1 MLILQPIV
9 DGPLTLVTYLG
20 ALDAAYNTYIKK
32 AAESRARAAKK
43 LSLASVSAAISDVA
57 SQVQGLVN
65 GAANGTNGVNGHAEA
80 KGEKKEEGIE
90 QFDYVCLHSYVFSP
104 FHVC

>member
-1 MLILQPIV
+1 MV

-43 LSLASVSAAISDVA
+43 LSLASVGAAISDVA
-57 SQVQGLVN
+57 SHVTGLVN
-65 GAANGTNGVNGHAEA
+65 GAVANGVNGVNGHANGANGTNGAAEEQ
-80 KGEKKEEGIE
+80 EKKEEGIT
-90 QFDYVCLHSYVFSP
+90 QFDYVCLHS
-104 FHVC
+104 

>member
-1 MLILQPIV
+1 MV

-43 LSLASVSAAISDVA
+43 LSLANVAAAVSDVA
-57 SQVQGLVN
+57 SQVSGLVN
-65 GAANGTNGVNGHAEA
+65 GANGANGHANGHAE
-80 KGEKKEEGIE
+80 EKEEGIS
-90 QFDYVCLHSYVFSP
+90 QFDYVCLHS
-104 FHVC
+104 